1 MMYHNPVM
9 LDECIKGMNI
19 DPEGV
24 YADVTFGGGGHSRAI
39 LERLTTGHL
48 YAFDQDEDAAAN
60 AIDDARF
67 TFIPQNFKYFKNFIQ
82 LYHGGKID
90 GVIADLGVSS
100 HQFDTPEKG
109 FSTRFD
115 GTLDMRMSQ
124 SNPLDA
130 ATVVNTYDPEAL
142 ARILSLY
149 GEVQQAHLVASDI
162 VMARDNEPIETTAQL
177 KAAVA
182 NRLPRGRENKVLAQI
197 FQALRIE
204 VNQELDA
211 LTAFLSQCP
220 DVLKSG
226 GRLVVMSYH
235 SLEDRIVKNFT
246 KTGNVAIARQVNEIP
261 SVVDHK
267 MVDGH
272 RLAWHR
278 RGLGEAAALHQHVD
292 ERRLAHIRP
301 SDESILGQVA
311 LRQLVEPRVAHQ
323 KLRFINLHRKAF

>member
-1 MMYHNPVM
+1 MYHNPVM
-9 LDECIKGMNI
+9 LNECVGGLNI
-19 DPEGV
+19 NPEGV

-48 YAFDQDEDAAAN
+48 YAFDQDEDAEAN
-60 AIDDARF
+60 AFDDERF

-115 GTLDMRMSQ
+115 GPLDMRMSQ
-124 SNPLDA
+124 MTPNDA
-130 ATVVNTYDPEAL
+130 ATVINTYDHANL
-142 ARILSLY
+142 TRILRLY
-149 GEVQQAHLVASDI
+149 GEMQQPQLIASDI
-162 VMARDNEPIETTAQL
+162 ILAREAEPIETTEQL
-177 KAAVA
+177 KAAVQR
-182 NRLPRGRENKVLAQI
+182 RLPRGKENKILAQL

-211 LTAFLSQCP
+211 LDAFLTQCP

-235 SLEDRIVKNFT
+235 SLEDRLVKNYM
-246 KTGNVAIARQVNEIP
+246 KTGNAEGKEEKDFFGNLLTP
-261 SVVDHK
+261 Y
-267 MVDGH
+267 
-272 RLAWHR
+272 
-278 RGLGEAAALHQHVD
+278 
-292 ERRLAHIRP
+292 HIITRKPITP
-301 SDESILGQVA
+301 SDEEIGNNSRA
-311 LRQLVEPRVAHQ
+311 RSA
-323 KLRFINLHRKAF
+323 KLRIAERI

>member
-1 MMYHNPVM
+1 MYHNPVM
-9 LDECIKGMNI
+9 LKECIGGLNI
-19 DPEGV
+19 NPEGV

-39 LERLTTGHL
+39 LAQLTTGHL

-60 AIDDARF
+60 AFDDERF

-115 GTLDMRMSQ
+115 GPLDMRMSQ
-124 SNPLDA
+124 TTPNDA
-130 ATVVNTYDPEAL
+130 ATVVNTYDHAAL
-142 ARILSLY
+142 TRILRLY
-149 GEVQQAHLVASDI
+149 GEMQLPQLIASDI
-162 VMARDNEPIETTAQL
+162 IMARETEPIETTEQL
-177 KAAVA
+177 KAAVQR
-182 NRLPRGRENKVLAQI
+182 RLPRGKENKVLAQL

-220 DVLKSG
+220 DVLKPG

-235 SLEDRIVKNFT
+235 SLEDRIVKNYLR
-246 KTGNVAIARQVNEIP
+246 TGNAEGREVKDFYGNSLTP
-261 SVVDHK
+261 Y
-267 MVDGH
+267 
-272 RLAWHR
+272 
-278 RGLGEAAALHQHVD
+278 
-292 ERRLAHIRP
+292 HIITRKPIVP
-301 SDESILGQVA
+301 SDEETESNSRA
-311 LRQLVEPRVAHQ
+311 RSA
-323 KLRFINLHRKAF
+323 KLRIAEKK